1 MKKITLILLFFTIFA
16 NAQTGNYQVGDVVD
30 DFTVTDIDGNEYNL
44 YSLIADGKYVYL
56 DFFFVDCVPCQN
68 SAPTFNEFFDK
79 YGCNEGD
86 VFCISINNGND
97 DNDRVRQYE
106 IDHGGPFN
114 HAPAVSNEGGGPAV
128 DSNFGVNAY
137 PTFCLIGP
145 GNIMLN
151 RDIWPLNG
159 IQTFENTF
167 PSGFEPPV
175 MQCTTVGVE
184 DVTTL
189 DFNIFPTVSKGNIN
203 INLQSAAASSVA
215 VYNTLGQQVFAN
227 NYSDRNINL
236 NLQLAPGIYMVKV
249 TADASSATKRI
260 VIE

>member
-16 NAQTGNYQVGDVVD
+16 NAQTANYQVGDVVD

-44 YSLIADGKYVYL
+44 YSLIADGKYVWL
-56 DFFFVDCVPCQN
+56 DFFYVDCVPCQN

-86 VFCISINNGND
+86 VFCLSVNNGSD

-128 DSNFGVNAY
+128 DSNFGVNLY

-151 RDIWPLNG
+151 NDIWPIAG
-159 IQTFENTF
+159 VETYENTF
-167 PSGFEPPV
+167 PVGFEPPV
-175 MQCTTVGVE
+175 MQCTLGLS
-184 DVTTL
+184 DVTEF
-189 DFNIFPTVSKGNIN
+189 DFNIYPSISNGNVN
-203 INLQSAAASSVA
+203 INLPRSVESSVA
-215 VYNTLGQQVFAN
+215 VFNTLGQQVFQN
-227 NYSDRNINL
+227 KYSEKNINL
-236 NLQLAPGIYMVKV
+236 NLQLAPAVYMVKV
-249 TADASSATKRI
+249 TADNSSVTKRI
-260 VIE
+260 IIE